1 MLRAVIIGFINLIF
15 TMAALA
21 IIDHFGRKRLMLVG
35 SVGYILS
42 LGAAAWAFQ
51 AYQAEFQGVTE
62 ASQAVTEARAQFHE
76 EAQAAGKAVEAI
88 EVCEHKLALNRVR
101 RALVHGPRRIP
112 SAKWRELINPSSTC
126 GLRRD

>member
-1 MLRAVIIGFINLIF
+1 MKVNGLLIRSAVI
-15 TMAALA
+15 AALGGLLFGFDTA

-62 ASQAVTEARAQFHE
+62 ASQAVAVARAQFHE
-76 EAQAAGKAVEAI
+76 AAQAAGAHTPLGAQATQIYALMELAGQADLDFSGVIKLLRG
-88 EVCEHKLALNRVR
+88 EV
-101 RALVHGPRRIP
+101 
-112 SAKWRELINPSSTC
+112 
-126 GLRRD
+126 